1 MKPYRRV
8 VAVSAILFAVLIAA
22 ALLPQVVRGDSG
34 SDCKCEEFNVYK
46 HGRSDTIIDKELASS
61 ERMPTSGD
69 LVYPKTLTVCMYVDP
84 SNKVYP
90 NDLRLMFEGSL
101 DGRYWYPLT
110 LAGTNTRVEGINGC
124 VQATPTRYV
133 RAGWGPGATI
143 GPPGPH
149 ITVQVQA
156 TY

>member
-1 MKPYRRV
+1 L
-8 VAVSAILFAVLIAA
+8 ATLSAIFFAVLIAA
-22 ALLPQVVRGDSG
+22 AVLPQVVRGSSSD
-34 SDCKCEEFNVYK
+34 SDCKCPEFDAHK
-46 HGRSDTIIDKELASS
+46 HGRVETLIDKELSSS
-61 ERMPTSGD
+61 EKLPASGD
-69 LVYPKTLTVCMYVDP
+69 LIYPKTLTVCMYIDQ

-124 VQATPTRYV
+124 VQATPARYV
-133 RAGWGPGATI
+133 RTGWGPGTTI

-149 ITVQVQA
+149 VTVQVQA
-156 TY
+156 SY